1 MERLQNHSKLLLS
14 ILGHRRKKR
23 KTSVLIRLQ
32 ILTLIRHLSLLWFFP
47 LRWVIPHP
55 ATGRVPEFG
64 AHPSRVSTCAI
75 KCLGNRQKLAATGIF
90 TGECL
95 KGAYIIKWYTA
106 FLYSVDASRITMF
119 PIAFSTAK
127 SMVTWWK
134 KIGAV
139 LWVTGSTSSRFS
151 TTMAGMVGI
160 PQLHTTLRPI
170 SSPGRQRNMDFKDLG
185 RQHSCKWVVTR
196 KLYVITINTNN
207 NDKSTLVM
215 YCNVMWCHVQ
225 VMRMSECLSLS
236 LSLPRPLK
244 HWGSRQ
250 DPWV

>member
-1 MERLQNHSKLLLS
+1 MVHCFFIFSGCKPHHHVPYCFFNSKIHGDL
-14 ILGHRRKKR
+14 
-23 KTSVLIRLQ
+23 V
-32 ILTLIRHLSLLWFFP
+32 
-47 LRWVIPHP
+47 
-55 ATGRVPEFG
+55 
-64 AHPSRVSTCAI
+64 
-75 KCLGNRQKLAATGIF
+75 
-90 TGECL
+90 
-95 KGAYIIKWYTA
+95 
-106 FLYSVDASRITMF
+106 
-119 PIAFSTAK
+119 
-127 SMVTWWK
+127 K

-196 KLYVITINTNN
+196 KLYVITINTNK

-225 VMRMSECLSLS
+225 VMRMSECLSVSLS
-236 LSLPRPLK
+236 LSLA
-244 HWGSRQ
+244 
-250 DPWV
+250 PWNTGGAGKIRGCNVNACKCMQTYPNVCHCM